1 MQVVQYVFKY
11 KHRQDF
17 RVVNA
22 VQEFVF
28 YVLANQKKQF
38 LPIVQNV
45 DKKVKLLINVKCV
58 GNMTTSK
65 KKIPPK
71 KNFANFFFP
80 SHFTQESLEKK
91 TWKEKY

>member
-1 MQVVQYVFKY
+1 
-11 KHRQDF
+11 
-17 RVVNA
+17 
-22 VQEFVF
+22 
-28 YVLANQKKQF
+28 
-38 LPIVQNV
+38 V

-58 GNMTTSK
+58 GNITTSK

>member
-58 GNMTTSK
+58 GNITTSK
-65 KKIPPK
+65 KKNSPK
-71 KNFANFFFP
+71 KKFREFFF
-80 SHFTQESLEKK
+80 SFTFH
-91 TWKEKY
+91 TRIT